1 MRNKRPIIPSAGIS
15 QVTHNIDS
23 INYQK
28 YNAPTT
34 DEPNFSLSGAT
45 STQKQQMD
53 QLQTRLTQLSEQ
65 INSLTGKF
73 GDGAQQASNQENV
86 NNIGIKKYLHEIKT
100 TDTEIKGFGNN
111 IDNMLTDSDI
121 VVLQKNYNYLFWS
134 ILAIGSALVSMN
146 VIKK

>member
-1 MRNKRPIIPSAGIS
+1 MFRMQCVGGDGICVEHFIMFTNRLHIKIDATWETMLSYPTGEKQINSASNLYMRNKRPIIPSAGIS

-53 QLQTRLTQLSEQ
+53 QLQTRLTQLS
-65 INSLTGKF
+65 
-73 GDGAQQASNQENV
+73 
-86 NNIGIKKYLHEIKT
+86 
-100 TDTEIKGFGNN
+100 
-111 IDNMLTDSDI
+111 
-121 VVLQKNYNYLFWS
+121 
-134 ILAIGSALVSMN
+134 
-146 VIKK
+146 